1 MAKEVLELEV
11 KTNVSGA
18 KQEMDQLGSSV
29 SNAETE
35 LKELNEQLQIQVEVV
50 NKLETALL
58 EMKQQQSVNSDYENS
73 VSRLNERIKET
84 TMELALEKQG
94 LKTLKAERSVAIKS
108 VKDLEKAQK
117 DQIKQAFA
125 GIKHFNIMGVSLRR
139 LRLMVR
145 AVIPSFKLMFK
156 TIKMGI
162 ASTGIGII
170 VVALGAVFTAMMRT
184 GKGAKAFKMVLAGIG
199 EVVNALLKPL
209 EIAGDAIL
217 SLFGVDDAP
226 AVDVVAQMK
235 SEIEDL
241 NRALGDI
248 ELQQIKNREG
258 NRENKKIVDDVTQ
271 SEENR
276 LAALKE
282 IFDTETKTNK
292 DKIHNLKIQ
301 IWQQGE
307 IARKAKSSY
316 DFHVDEN
323 ASQET
328 LNALK
333 QAQITEEETLLNM
346 RKKLAELTD
355 AQFIREDNY
364 ENDISEIKSFNIN
377 NETNKEKEL
386 ANKRKQWREDR
397 KRGEEE
403 LAAIILKLQEEAT
416 LEALETDEEVEKKKL
431 EFKMEKMKE
440 DIKNSKASE
449 ETKNEALKLLEE
461 DYQNDLQEITD
472 KFKDKNKEKLE
483 KEAQDLEKIRNANI
497 LKEIEDEDERQ
508 LKLLEI
514 QKQAELDKIAEHE
527 NFAELKIEIDK
538 KYARDVAE
546 VEEKIKDDQIA
557 RDKEVHDAKKGLAMT
572 GMDLIKDIANFEAD
586 QAVAKDEEI
595 ERSATRGAKI
605 AKGIAISQ
613 ATISGVEAVQN
624 AFTTA
629 QKSPIT
635 TVFPA
640 YPFLQ
645 AGAAATFS
653 ALQLRKIIAGE
664 PASDDGGGG
673 GGGGGM
679 QEVADT
685 TPATQMLS
693 GSFTLGQGVAPE
705 PVKAFVVTDEMTNSQ
720 NQLANIRRR
729 STI

>member
-18 KQEMDQLGSSV
+18 KQEMDKLGSSV

-73 VSRLNERIKET
+73 VSRLNEKIKET

-94 LKTLKAERSVAIKS
+94 LKTLKAERSVTITS
-108 VKDLEKAQK
+108 IKDLEKAQK
-117 DQIKQAFA
+117 DQVTQAFA

-145 AVIPSFKLMFK
+145 AIVPGFKLMFK
-156 TIKMGI
+156 TIKTGI
-162 ASTGIGII
+162 ASTGIGVI
-170 VVALGAVFTAMMRT
+170 VLALTAVGTAMART

-209 EIAGDAIL
+209 EVAGDAII

-248 ELQQIKNREG
+248 QLQQIQNREG
-258 NRENKKIVDDVTQ
+258 NRENKKIADDVTQ

-276 LAALKE
+276 LAALEK
-282 IFDTETKTNK
+282 IFNTETKTNK

-333 QAQITEEETLLNM
+333 QAQITEEGTLLNM
-346 RKKLAELTD
+346 RKQLAELTD

-377 NETNKEKEL
+377 NEKEDEQEL
-386 ANKRKQWREDR
+386 ANKRKQWVEDR

-440 DIKNSKASE
+440 DIENSKASE
-449 ETKNEALKLLEE
+449 ESKNAALLLLEE
-461 DYQNDLQEITD
+461 DFQTDLQQITEKYAEKERERQEKEREKED
-472 KFKDKNKEKLE
+472 KERQKQLDKEEKEREKAAKDQIKLE
-483 KEAQDLEKIRNANI
+483 EDVSKAKSNLANQGLQI
-497 LKEIEDEDERQ
+497 
-508 LKLLEI
+508 I
-514 QKQAELDKIAEHE
+514 QE
-527 NFAELKIEIDK
+527 
-538 KYARDVAE
+538 VAGE
-546 VEEKIKDDQIA
+546 
-557 RDKEVHDAKKGLAMT
+557 G
-572 GMDLIKDIANFEAD
+572 
-586 QAVAKDEEI
+586 
-595 ERSATRGAKI
+595 SKI
-605 AKGIAISQ
+605 AKGAAIAQ

-635 TVFPA
+635 AAFPA

-653 ALQLRKIIAGE
+653 ALQLRKIIAGQ
-664 PASDDGGGG
+664 PASDDGG

-693 GSFTLGQGVAPE
+693 GSFTLGQGQAPE
-705 PVKAFVVTDEMTNSQ
+705 PLKAFVITDEMTSSQ
-720 NQLANIRRR
+720 AQLANIRRR
-729 STI
+729 ATI